1 MGSNFTVPLA
11 TSLWNPSHRSDERS
25 ATVAKPSQAAFAHP
39 LLLSPPGC
47 SWVFAVGDQQN
58 ANSGNRG
65 ALGARD
71 GDCKMKNRSPSDK
84 PKRKPLKMS
93 KPRLKPF

>member
-25 ATVAKPSQAAFAHP
+25 PTVAKPSQAAFAHP

-47 SWVFAVGDQQN
+47 AWAFAVGIN
-58 ANSGNRG
+58 KMRILGIVVRLAP
-65 ALGARD
+65 ALEIA
-71 GDCKMKNRSPSDK
+71 K
-84 PKRKPLKMS
+84 
-93 KPRLKPF
+93 